1 MAPAR
6 KSDPMIGW
14 VTITYRSVIMAVV
27 GLLLLAGVV
36 FYIAFPD
43 ATKRL
48 WQRVENAMAGKGVTD
63 SRPKEGQQAANFTQL
78 DGTVRVKKHNSNN
91 WVSADFNLPLEK
103 GDVVQTAS
111 DGIAKIVF
119 ADGSNY
125 VVKQDSLIVIE
136 ENSTDASQRT
146 QVSVQVTTG
155 TVDLSTS
162 TYTQGSRSGVSVAG
176 ASATFAPESSA
187 QVRNDPRDDKHEIM
201 VKKGAGEVTRNGE
214 TVALASYERVSFS
227 ADSAQMSK
235 SKEIS
240 PPVLIAPQNM
250 APIFISGGAKTQD
263 FTWTPVSQAKLY
275 RVRISKNPYFS
286 STVYD
291 QKIGVTQARVANL
304 KEGNYYWQVQS
315 VDATGRESVESERN
329 RFTIIPK
336 SDQPVSIQL
345 ELQPFVQH
353 GHILEIKGQTEREAR
368 VMVNGNEAEVR
379 DDGSFFFFTKPLP
392 PGENLITVTAQNTRG
407 GTRTRQEK
415 VVIQQ

>member
-1 MAPAR
+1 MAPGR

-14 VTITYRSVIMAVV
+14 VTITYRSVILAVL
-27 GLLLLAGVV
+27 GLLLLAGMVL
-36 FYIAFPD
+36 YIAFPD
-43 ATKRL
+43 ATKRVL
-48 WQRVENAMAGKGVTD
+48 QRVENAMAGKGVTD
-63 SRPKEGQQAANFTQL
+63 NKPKEGQQAANFTQL
-78 DGTVRVKKHNSNN
+78 DGTVRVKKHDSNN
-91 WVSADFNLPLEK
+91 WISADFTVPLEK

-162 TYTQGSRSGVSVAG
+162 TFTQGSRSGVSVAG

-187 QVRNDPRDDKHEIM
+187 QVRNDPRDDRHEIM
-201 VKKGAGEVTRNGE
+201 VKKGSGEVTRNGE
-214 TVALASYERVSFS
+214 TVALTSFERVSFTT
-227 ADSAQMSK
+227 DSRMAK

-240 PPVLIAPQNM
+240 PPTLISPQNM

-263 FTWTPVSQAKLY
+263 FLWTPVALAKLY

-291 QKIGVTQARVANL
+291 EKTSATQARVPNL

-336 SDQPVSIQL
+336 S
-345 ELQPFVQH
+345 
-353 GHILEIKGQTEREAR
+353 
-368 VMVNGNEAEVR
+368 
-379 DDGSFFFFTKPLP
+379 
-392 PGENLITVTAQNTRG
+392 
-407 GTRTRQEK
+407 
-415 VVIQQ
+415 